1 MPIYREG
8 YVMAL
13 LTDGIRQKLP
23 PLYSQENTVEP
34 VAQVRFF
41 DSFGDWSWY
50 VLEFDGENLFFGL
63 VLGFERELG
72 YFTLAEFEEINR
84 EAGFERIQR
93 DLAFQPTKL
102 SLI

>member
-1 MPIYREG
+1 
-8 YVMAL
+8 MAL
-13 LTDGIRQKLP
+13 LTQEIRRKLP

-41 DSFGDWSWY
+41 DSLGDWSWY

-72 YFTLAEFEEINR
+72 YFTLAEFEEVNR
-84 EAGFERIQR
+84 EAGLERIQR
-93 DLAFQPTKL
+93 DLAFKPTKL